1 MNDTFD
7 DKLLESA
14 RKLATEVSPE
24 RDLWPGIRDAIEQP
38 RERRWTP
45 MFAQAAA
52 VVLLVAA
59 SSAITWYATKDEQ
72 PIVSYQPELLVEP
85 ASFGSRYSLGPDF
98 QEARAIVTAELN
110 AELERLSPEERADI
124 ETSLAV
130 MQHAI
135 DNINAELQKDP
146 GNIYLQEMLLKSYR
160 DELALMRRV
169 GGLTRNV
176 MRRNDI

>member
-1 MNDTFD
+1 MNDEFD

-14 RKLATEVSPE
+14 RKLATEMSPE
-24 RDLWPGIRDAIEQP
+24 RDLWPGIRDAIERP

-52 VVLLVAA
+52 VVVLVAA
-59 SSAITWYATKDEQ
+59 SSGITWYLVNDEQ
-72 PIVSYQPELLVEP
+72 PIVSYQPQLLVEP
-85 ASFGSRYSLGPDF
+85 ATFGSRYSLGPDF
-98 QEARAIVTAELN
+98 QDAHGIVAAELN
-110 AELERLSPEERADI
+110 AELERLSPEQKADI

-130 MQHAI
+130 MRAAI
-135 DNINAELQKDP
+135 DNINAELEKDP

-176 MRRNDI
+176 MLRNDI